1 MIEFL
6 LYLILVTADGEKHV
20 IVDSK
25 WQSSVMCQ
33 AELKKLDAQLELLD
47 TTHLESVKT
56 GCHKRE
62 TTKVRI

>member
-6 LYLILVTADGEKHV
+6 LYLVLVTSDGEKYV
-20 IVDSK
+20 IMDST

-33 AELKKLDAQLELLD
+33 AELTKLNAQLELLD
-47 TTHLESVKT
+47 TSHLESVKT

-62 TTKVRI
+62 KTKVEI

>member
-6 LYLILVTADGEKHV
+6 LFLVLVTDDGEKHV

-33 AELKKLDAQLELLD
+33 SELAKLDAQLELID
-47 TTHLESVKT
+47 TSHLESVTT
-56 GCHKRE
+56 GCHQRE
-62 TTKVRI
+62 LTKVKI